1 MGKYANIMAKVSP
14 ECDER
19 LEKVRRKGG
28 FRSKYEVVQAAVA
41 LMLMYADPE
50 GESSDPATIEKVEA
64 LRTLFGSVQQA
75 RELVSRVKPNGGKR
89 KEPTVMIA
97 FYGKESLMLRVA
109 DEVGNMNTTTNVRD
123 ILEVSLMKL
132 LPSPTLEQLRLYGR
146 AHRHPTLH
154 AALIAAITST
164 NGDEVSVEVGDMFN
178 ALEDGDPRRVKL
190 GIENKPSRAKPR
202 RKYE

>member
-1 MGKYANIMAKVSP
+1 MGKYVNIMAKVSP

-19 LEKVRRKGG
+19 LEKVRREGG

-41 LMLMYADPE
+41 LMLTYADPE
-50 GESSDPATIEKVEA
+50 GAPSDPAAIEQIEA

-97 FYGKESLMLRVA
+97 FYGKESLMLRVV
-109 DEVGNMNTTTNVRD
+109 DEVGNMNTTTNARD

-132 LPSPTLEQLRLYGR
+132 LPSPVLEQLRLYGR
-146 AHRHPTLH
+146 VHRHPTLL
-154 AALIAAITST
+154 AALIAAIAST
-164 NGDEVSVEVGDMFN
+164 NGDEASDEVSDMFKE
-178 ALEDGDPRRVKL
+178 LEDGDPRRVKL
-190 GIENKPSRAKPR
+190 GIENKPSRAKAR
-202 RKYE
+202 RRYE